1 MSTAQGLKLKND
13 MILGKNNNN
22 NNKKKK
28 KKKRK
33 KNTVLGT
40 VEILIRIS
48 GYFLPL
54 ENMLGLQSALI

>member
-13 MILGKNNNN
+13 MILGENNNN

-28 KKKRK
+28 KKD
-33 KNTVLGT
+33 TVLGT

-54 ENMLGLQSALI
+54 ENMLGLQSASI